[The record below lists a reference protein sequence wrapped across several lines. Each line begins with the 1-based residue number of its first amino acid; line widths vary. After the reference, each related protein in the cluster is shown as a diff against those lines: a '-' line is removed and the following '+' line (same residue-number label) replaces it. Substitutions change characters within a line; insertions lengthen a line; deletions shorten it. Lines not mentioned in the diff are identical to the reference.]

1 MSAPSDGPPSSDA
14 LSDDATRDAVTAALA
29 AEHAAIWAYGLVS
42 AFLPATVGTD
52 LAAAALAHRE
62 RRDAVVA
69 LLEGAGAP
77 APPAAAAY
85 RTPAPVTD
93 APSAAAL
100 TVVAESDV
108 AAAWRAVC
116 ERTEAADGGELR
128 TLGIDAMVAAA
139 TVGVRW
145 RRLAGTEPVV
155 PVFPGLPDP

>member
-1 MSAPSDGPPSSDA
+1 VSAPSDGP
-14 LSDDATRDAVTAALA
+14 LSDDATREAVTAALA

-42 AFLPATVGTD
+42 AFLPATVGSD
-52 LAAAALAHRE
+52 LAAAALVHRE
-62 RRDAVVA
+62 RRDALVG
-69 LLEGAGAP
+69 LLEAAGLP

-93 APSAAAL
+93 TPSAAAL
-100 TVVAESDV
+100 LVVAESDV

-116 ERTEAADGGELR
+116 ERTEAVDGGALR

>member
-1 MSAPSDGPPSSDA
+1 MSAPSDGPLAEDT
-14 LSDDATRDAVTAALA
+14 TRDAVTAALA

-42 AFLPATVGTD
+42 AFLPAAVGTD
-52 LAAAALAHRE
+52 VAAAALAHRE

-69 LLEGAGAP
+69 LLEDAGVP

-93 APSAAAL
+93 TPSAAAL
-100 TVVAESDV
+100 AVVAEGDV

-116 ERTEAADGGELR
+116 ERTEAADGGTLR
-128 TLGIDAMVAAA
+128 TLGLDAMVAAA
-139 TVGVRW
+139 TIGVRW